1 MFSVMLVLI
10 ESLLNIP
17 FSIYHT
23 FVIEEKYGFNKITPG
38 TFICDEIKKFAIMAA
53 LFAIVI
59 PLTLWIIHVSGPALV
74 LTLAACSILLI
85 VVLSVIIPE
94 VIVPLFYEYSDL
106 EEGELRTA
114 VLQEAMKIDVR
125 ISDVK
130 VADGSQHS
138 NPSQSNVLVY
148 GFWNFRKVILFDTLI
163 AQHPVEEVCAVVN
176 RELGQVVN
184 NHLFKQVLMSS
195 VSLAVMFLCFF
206 FILGNKGMIQS
217 FGFENVSNFL
227 YLFLFTKIYLPVSF
241 VLDFFAM
248 AFLRRS
254 EYQADAFAVRH
265 NHGKALKSGLVSLFK
280 RNKGPLVADPLYSRM
295 NYTHPTLTERLH
307 FIDEGIKNS

>member
-38 TFICDEIKKFAIMAA
+38 TFICDEIKKFAIMAV
-53 LFAIVI
+53 LFAIII

-106 EEGELRTA
+106 EAGELRTA

-125 ISDVK
+125 IADVK
-130 VADGSQHS
+130 VADGSQH
-138 NPSQSNVLVY
+138 
-148 GFWNFRKVILFDTLI
+148 
-163 AQHPVEEVCAVVN
+163 
-176 RELGQVVN
+176 
-184 NHLFKQVLMSS
+184 
-195 VSLAVMFLCFF
+195 
-206 FILGNKGMIQS
+206 
-217 FGFENVSNFL
+217 
-227 YLFLFTKIYLPVSF
+227 
-241 VLDFFAM
+241 
-248 AFLRRS
+248 
-254 EYQADAFAVRH
+254 
-265 NHGKALKSGLVSLFK
+265 
-280 RNKGPLVADPLYSRM
+280 
-295 NYTHPTLTERLH
+295 
-307 FIDEGIKNS
+307 